1 MIDSYLQFCCESYK
15 NNTSF
20 YWCNIIISVSSALPI
35 IFFYQSLIDDL
46 FSPHQCIAL
55 PKKVKDLIYSLWQRK
70 FVPLSNAWNQLI
82 DLIIILQVSCQY
94 VIGYLVRLSE
104 KSLNFYHDCKFVVI
118 LVLIFFNVR
127 KMAEVG
133 GKRMVVI
140 LPHVVDLQSNMSL
153 AIWFHGFLLTWE
165 RKTYFP

>member
-1 MIDSYLQFCCESYK
+1 MQFVATKICTTVKCMKSI
-15 NNTSF
+15 NRFN
-20 YWCNIIISVSSALPI
+20 
-35 IFFYQSLIDDL
+35 DL
-46 FSPHQCIAL
+46 
-55 PKKVKDLIYSLWQRK
+55 
-70 FVPLSNAWNQLI
+70 
-82 DLIIILQVSCQY
+82 LQVSCQY

-133 GKRMVVI
+133 GKRMVVK

-153 AIWFHGFLLTWE
+153 PIWFHGFLLTWE